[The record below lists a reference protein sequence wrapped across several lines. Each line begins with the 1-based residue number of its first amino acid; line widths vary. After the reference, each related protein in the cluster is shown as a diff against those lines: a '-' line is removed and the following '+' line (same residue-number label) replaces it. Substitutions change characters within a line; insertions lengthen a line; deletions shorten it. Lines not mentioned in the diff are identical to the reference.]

1 MAQRNG
7 YYPGGIH
14 DLPVK
19 ADEVIE
25 YGDIIICVDTEGYVE
40 VGSNHANG
48 MVVGVALEAVDAT
61 GESSGDL
68 TVRVDCSGCIVET
81 VYTPGSLDATFIGD
95 RVYVTG
101 AKSVD
106 AVGVGTNLVIAGKI
120 VGIVPGSTT
129 RCYVQL
135 PPFSNTGI
143 GINDPS

>member
-7 YYPGGIH
+7 YYPGGVH
-14 DLPVK
+14 DFPVK

-25 YGDIIICVDTEGYVE
+25 YGDLIICVDTEGYVE

-48 MVVGVALEAVDAT
+48 MLVGVALEAVDAT
-61 GESSGDL
+61 GATSGEKK
-68 TVRVDCSGCIVET
+68 VRVDCSGCIVET
-81 VYTPGSLDATFIGD
+81 VYGSGSLDETFIGD

-106 AVGVGTNLVIAGKI
+106 AAGVGTALVIAGKI

-129 RCYVQL
+129 RCYVKL
-135 PPFSNTGI
+135 PGFDNTGLGI
-143 GINDPS
+143 GDPS